1 MKIRFLTPLDVRAK
15 MDGTWTLLNPLD
27 VDLGLEG
34 ILSVPADFNTDLAS
48 VPRLFW
54 NILPPF
60 GAYEEAAVAHD
71 WLYRNAGRVE
81 VIERQQPRP
90 TLFSRAGADAVF
102 LAGMIACDVPV
113 WQRSAIYRAV
123 RLFGGPSFRKVS

>member
-1 MKIRFLTPLDVRAK
+1 MSIRFLTPLDVRAK
-15 MDGTWTLLNPLD
+15 MDGTWTLLNPLK

-34 ILSVPADFNTDLAS
+34 ILSVPAGFNTDLAS

-54 NILPPF
+54 NILLPF

-81 VIERQQPRP
+81 VIEGQQPRP
-90 TLFSRAGADAVF
+90 TLFSRVGADAIF
-102 LAGMIACDVPV
+102 LAGMVECEVPI
-113 WQRSAIYRAV
+113 WQRMAIYRAV
-123 RLFGGPSFRKVS
+123 RLFGASSFRKAS